1 MGGWNPFEDIVDFV
15 TDIVDVFVDII
26 EDFVGWL
33 VPMPDIP
40 DFGDM
45 QADQTAKGVL
55 VNKFSSNAHIP
66 VVYGTRK
73 VGGNV
78 VFLETSGTDNE
89 FLYMAIVLSE
99 GEINDIS
106 SIFINDNQVSWS
118 GDIADNTQ
126 ITVASSDSNFFDST
140 NSQSLITCEPHFG
153 TDSQNASSLLS
164 TLSSWTS
171 NHRLRGLAYLAIKFQ
186 WNTDKFGSLPT
197 VNAIVQGKK
206 VYNPNLDS
214 TVTGGSGS
222 HRADTSS
229 TWEYSDNP
237 VYQLL
242 DYLRDT
248 RFGMGIPNSY
258 FDSNFADWQTA
269 GDVCDTD
276 ITPFSGASAIDLMD
290 SHMVVD
296 TSKKAI
302 DNVQEFIKGS
312 RAFLNF
318 SAGKY
323 KILVETSGSAS
334 ITLTEDNILAGIS
347 VSSKNKN
354 SRFNRVI
361 VNFINP
367 DKNYQSDTAQFP
379 PVDETGIASA
389 DQHATMKTADG
400 GLLLEGRFDFSMFTN
415 PYQAQE
421 MAEII
426 LRRSRSSLDVTLKAD
441 ATALDLSI
449 GDIVNITHATPGF
462 SAKAFR
468 VQGMTLNSDHT
479 VSLQCSEHQDS
490 YYTFGTQQEVATIPD
505 TTLPNPFSVSP
516 PASVSLDDELIEY
529 ADGIV
534 ITRLLITIGVSPD
547 KFVDNYEVQIKQTKD
562 QNGAT
567 VSDSFREIAVG
578 KILEYQHLNVID
590 GAEYQVRVR
599 AVNTIGS
606 KSTFVSTTR
615 TIVGGVEA
623 PSNVED
629 FAVEM
634 HGQNHMK
641 LTWTPPSKNSDLDIS
656 FYEIRYQNVTTGAKW
671 LNSTNLVRCPRRKCD
686 NAVVP
691 ARTGSYLIKAVDKNG
706 NTSAEATI
714 VTTNI
719 SDIQAYQT
727 ISTFTETPDIFT
739 AADSMDASLPLA
751 VKIDASGDTVL
762 TLDTVTNFDD
772 TVGNFDSPSGDFELG
787 GTDTTSNPNFNNSN
801 RDAKGFYN
809 FTNSLSLAQIYDG
822 NIEPTI
828 TLDAENPYDLFD
840 SGRGALFFDSAKA
853 PFDGTEQI
861 HAFHRVQIA
870 TSTTALADCTS
881 FVDITQSA
889 TFKFKFAKFRLKLT
903 NDDDQTS
910 SNVKTISIKLNSDVS
925 LANQGFSAFRTEL
938 NNILSALNSS
948 HSGSSAPGSAT
959 AGTLWVDTATS
970 GVLKLKMNDGTDNV
984 EILQLNISSNALTS
998 TMSVTGTISETDPNA
1013 LPLAIALG

>member
-634 HGQNHMK
+634 HGQDHMK
-641 LTWTPPSKNSDLDIS
+641 LTWTPPSANTDLDIS
-656 FYEIRYQNVTTGAKW
+656 FYDIRYQNVTSGASW
-671 LNSTNLVRCPRRKCD
+671 INSTNLVRCVRRKCD
-686 NAVVP
+686 HAIVP
-691 ARTGSYLIKAVDKNG
+691 ARTGSYLIRAIDKNG
-706 NTSAEATI
+706 NSSLEPSI

-719 SDIQAYQT
+719 SDIQAYKQ
-727 ISTFTETPDIFT
+727 ISTFTETPNILT
-739 AADSMDASLPLA
+739 ASASMDSSFPLA

-772 TVGNFDSPSGDFELG
+772 TVGNFDSAEGDFDLG
-787 GTDTTSNPNFNNSN
+787 GTDTTSNPNNANSN

-809 FTNSLSLAQIYDG
+809 FTNSISLSNIFEGNVVTQI
-822 NIEPTI
+822 
-828 TLDAENPYDLFD
+828 
-840 SGRGALFFDSAKA
+840 
-853 PFDGTEQI
+853 
-861 HAFHRVQIA
+861 
-870 TSTTALADCTS
+870 
-881 FVDITQSA
+881 
-889 TFKFKFAKFRLKLT
+889 
-903 NDDDQTS
+903 
-910 SNVKTISIKLNSDVS
+910 
-925 LANQGFSAFRTEL
+925 
-938 NNILSALNSS
+938 NNIDLNVSDDYKKENFTNFFNIFEYLSFY
-948 HSGSSAPGSAT
+948 
-959 AGTLWVDTATS
+959 
-970 GVLKLKMNDGTDNV
+970 
-984 EILQLNISSNALTS
+984 I
-998 TMSVTGTISETDPNA
+998 
-1013 LPLAIALG
+1013 

>member
-1 MGGWNPFEDIVDFV
+1 MGGYNPFEEVLDFV
-15 TDIVDVFVDII
+15 TDVVDAIVDIV

-33 VPMPDIP
+33 YPMPDIP

-45 QADQTAKGVL
+45 QQDLNAKGVL
-55 VNKFSSNAHIP
+55 VNKFSSNASIP
-66 VVYGTRK
+66 VIYGTRK

-89 FLYMAIVLSE
+89 FLYMALVLSE
-99 GEINDIS
+99 GEIHNITK
-106 SIFINDNQVSWS
+106 IFINDNEVTWS

-126 ITVASSDSNFFDST
+126 ITVASSDANFFDST
-140 NSQSLITCEPHFG
+140 DSVSLITCEPHFG
-153 TDSQNASSLLS
+153 SDSQSASSLLS
-164 TLSSWTS
+164 GLSSWTS
-171 NHRLRGLAYLAIKFQ
+171 NHRLRGLAYLAIKFK

-197 VNAIVQGKK
+197 VNAIVEGKK
-206 VYNPNLDS
+206 IYNPNLDS
-214 TVTGGSGS
+214 TITGGSGS

-248 RFGMGIPNSY
+248 RFGMSIPNSY
-258 FDSNFADWQTA
+258 FDSNFADWQVA
-269 GDVCDTD
+269 GDVCDTN
-276 ITPFSGASAIDLMD
+276 ITPYSGASQIDLMD
-290 SHMVVD
+290 SHTVVD

-302 DNVQEFIKGS
+302 DNVKEFVKGC

-318 SAGKY
+318 SSGKY
-323 KILVETSGSAS
+323 KILVESSGSAS
-334 ITLTEDNILAGIS
+334 ITLTEDNILGGIT

-354 SRFNRVI
+354 SRYNRVI
-361 VNFINP
+361 VNWINP
-367 DKNYQSDTAQFP
+367 TKNFQSDTAQFP
-379 PVDETGIASA
+379 PVDETGIATA

-400 GLLLEGRFDFSMFTN
+400 GLLLEGRFDFPMFTS

-441 ATALDLSI
+441 ATALELSI

-462 SAKAFR
+462 SAKPFR
-468 VQGMTLNSDHT
+468 VQGMSINADHT
-479 VSLQCSEHQDS
+479 IGLQLSEHQDS

-505 TTLPNPFSVSP
+505 TTLPNPFSVLP
-516 PASVSLDDELIEY
+516 PASITLDDELIEY

-534 ITRLLITIGVSPD
+534 ITRLIITIGASLD
-547 KFVDNYEVQIKQTKD
+547 NFVDNYEVQIKQTKD

-567 VSDSFREIAVG
+567 VTDSFREIAVG

-590 GAEYQVRVR
+590 GAEYQVRAR
-599 AVNTIGS
+599 AVNTIGV

-623 PSNVED
+623 PSNVDD

-634 HGQNHMK
+634 HGQDHMK
-641 LTWTPPSKNSDLDIS
+641 LTWTPPSKESDLDIS
-656 FYEIRYQNVTTGAKW
+656 FYEIRYQNTLSGANW
-671 LNSTNLVRCPRRKCD
+671 LNSSNLVRCPRRKCD
-686 NAVVP
+686 SAIVP
-691 ARTGSYLIKAVDKNG
+691 ARTGSYLIKAVDKNS
-706 NTSAEATI
+706 NTSAEASI
-714 VTTNI
+714 VSTNI
-719 SDIQAYQT
+719 SSIQSYTQVT
-727 ISTFTETPDIFT
+727 TFTETPNIFT
-739 AADSMDASLPLA
+739 ALDSMDASFPLA
-751 VKIDASGDTVL
+751 VKIDESGDTVL

-809 FTNSLSLAQIYDG
+809 FTNSLSLTQIYDG
-822 NIEPTI
+822 NLEPTI

-840 SGRGALFFDSAKA
+840 SGRGALVFDSAKA

-861 HAFHRVQIA
+861 HAFHRVQVA
-870 TSTTALADCTS
+870 TSTSALSDCIN

-910 SNVKTISIKLNSDVS
+910 SNVKTVQIKLNMEERTIGESDLATSSGSKTITYGNAFFAVPSIGIAAQNMVTGDVFTISSKTVS
-925 LANQGFSAFRTEL
+925 GFTIAFV
-938 NNILSALNSS
+938 NSS
-948 HSGSSAPGSAT
+948 GAS
-959 AGTLWVDTATS
+959 VDRTFDYIAK
-970 GVLKLKMNDGTDNV
+970 GYG
-984 EILQLNISSNALTS
+984 LQS
-998 TMSVTGTISETDPNA
+998 
-1013 LPLAIALG
+1013 

>member
-1 MGGWNPFEDIVDFV
+1 MGGYNPFEEVIDFV
-15 TDIVDVFVDII
+15 TDVVDAIVDIV

-33 VPMPDIP
+33 YPMPDIP

-45 QADQTAKGVL
+45 QQDLNAKGVL
-55 VNKFSSNAHIP
+55 VNKISANSSIP
-66 VVYGTRK
+66 IVYGTRK

-78 VFLETSGTDNE
+78 VFLETSGTDNQY
-89 FLYMAIVLSE
+89 LYMAIILSE

-106 SIFINDNQVSWS
+106 SIFVNDNQVTFT

-126 ITVASSDSNFFDST
+126 ITVASSDSNFFDT
-140 NSQSLITCEPHFG
+140 ENSSSLITVEPHFG
-153 TDSQNASSLLS
+153 TDSQSASSLLS

-171 NHRLRGLAYLAIKFQ
+171 DHKLQGLAYLAIRFS
-186 WNTDKFGSLPT
+186 WNADKFGSLPS
-197 VNAIVQGKK
+197 VQAVVEGKK
-206 VYNPNLDS
+206 VYNPNLDG
-214 TVTGGSGS
+214 TKTGGSGS
-222 HRADTSS
+222 HREDTSS

-242 DYLRDT
+242 DYLRND

-258 FDSNFADWQTA
+258 FDSNYADWQTA

-276 ITPFSGASAIDLMD
+276 ITPYSGASAIDLMD
-290 SHMVVD
+290 SHTVVD

-302 DNVQEFIKGS
+302 ENVREFVKGC

-318 SAGKY
+318 SGGKY
-323 KILVETSGSAS
+323 KILVESSGSAS
-334 ITLTEDNILAGIS
+334 ITLTEDNILNGIT

-354 SRFNRVI
+354 SRYNRVI
-361 VNFINP
+361 VNWINP

-379 PVDETGIASA
+379 PVDETGLASA

-400 GLLLEGRFDFSMFTN
+400 GILLEGRFDFPMLTS

-426 LRRSRSSLDVTLKAD
+426 LRRSRSSLDVSLKAD
-441 ATALDLSI
+441 ATALELSI
-449 GDIVNITHATPGF
+449 GDIVNITHATPSF
-462 SAKAFR
+462 SAKPFR
-468 VQGMTLNSDHT
+468 VQGMSINADQTIG
-479 VSLQCSEHQDS
+479 LQLSEHQDS

-505 TTLPNPFSVSP
+505 TTLPNPFSILP

-534 ITRLLITIGVSPD
+534 ITRLIITVGASPD
-547 KFVDNYEVQIKQTKD
+547 NFVDNYEVQIKQTKD
-562 QNGAT
+562 QDGNT
-567 VSDSFREIAVG
+567 VTDSFREIAVG

-590 GAEYQVRVR
+590 AAEYQVRVR
-599 AVNTIGS
+599 AVNTLGV
-606 KSTFVSTTR
+606 KSTFVSATR
-615 TIVGGVEA
+615 TIVGGVEV

-634 HGQNHMK
+634 HGQDHMK
-641 LTWTPPSKNSDLDIS
+641 LTWTPPSKESDLDIS
-656 FYEIRYQNVTTGAKW
+656 FYEIRYQNTLSGANW
-671 LNSTNLVRCPRRKCD
+671 LNSSNLVRCPRRKCD
-686 NAVVP
+686 SAIVP
-691 ARTGSYLIKAVDKNG
+691 ARTGSYLIKAVDKNS
-706 NTSAEATI
+706 NTSAEASI
-714 VTTNI
+714 VSTNI
-719 SDIQAYQT
+719 SSIQAYTQ
-727 ISTFTETPDIFT
+727 ISTFTETPDVFT
-739 AADSMDASLPLA
+739 AADNMDASFPLA
-751 VKIDASGDTVL
+751 VKIDDSGDTVL

-787 GTDTTSNPNFNNSN
+787 GTDTTSNPTFFNSN

-809 FTNSLSLAQIYDG
+809 FTNSLSLSQIYDG
-822 NIEPTI
+822 NLEPTI

-840 SGRGALFFDSAKA
+840 SGRGALVFDSAKA

-870 TSTTALADCTS
+870 TSTTSLVDCTS
-881 FVDITQSA
+881 FVDVTQSA

-910 SNVKTISIKLNSDVS
+910 SNVKTISIKLNMEERTFAQNDLTTSSGSRTITYTNPFFAVPAIGIAAQNMQTGDIFTISSKTV
-925 LANQGFSAFRTEL
+925 NGFTIAFV
-938 NNILSALNSS
+938 NSS
-948 HSGSSAPGSAT
+948 GSA
-959 AGTLWVDTATS
+959 VDRTFDYIAK
-970 GVLKLKMNDGTDNV
+970 GYG
-984 EILQLNISSNALTS
+984 LQS
-998 TMSVTGTISETDPNA
+998 
-1013 LPLAIALG
+1013 

>member
-1 MGGWNPFEDIVDFV
+1 MGGYNPFEEVLDFV
-15 TDIVDVFVDII
+15 TDVVDAIVDIV

-33 VPMPDIP
+33 YPMPDIP

-45 QADQTAKGVL
+45 QQDLNAKGVL
-55 VNKFSSNAHIP
+55 VNKFSSNASIP
-66 VVYGTRK
+66 VIYGTRK

-89 FLYMAIVLSE
+89 FLYMALVLSE
-99 GEINDIS
+99 GEIHDITK
-106 SIFINDNQVSWS
+106 IFINDNEVTWS

-126 ITVASSDSNFFDST
+126 ITVASSDANFFDST
-140 NSQSLITCEPHFG
+140 DSVSLITCEPHFG
-153 TDSQNASSLLS
+153 SDSQSASSLLS
-164 TLSSWTS
+164 GLSSWTS
-171 NHRLRGLAYLAIKFQ
+171 NHRLRGLAYLAIKFK

-197 VNAIVQGKK
+197 VNAIVEGKK
-206 VYNPNLDS
+206 IYNPNLDS
-214 TVTGGSGS
+214 TITGGSGS

-248 RFGMGIPNSY
+248 RFGMSIPNSY
-258 FDSNFADWQTA
+258 FDSNFADWQVA
-269 GDVCDTD
+269 GDVCDTN
-276 ITPFSGASAIDLMD
+276 ITPYSGASQIDLMD
-290 SHMVVD
+290 SHTVVD

-302 DNVQEFIKGS
+302 DNVKEFVKGC

-318 SAGKY
+318 SSGKY
-323 KILVETSGSAS
+323 KILVESSGSAS
-334 ITLTEDNILAGIS
+334 ITLTEDNILGGIT

-354 SRFNRVI
+354 SRYNRVI
-361 VNFINP
+361 VNWINP
-367 DKNYQSDTAQFP
+367 TKNFQSDTAQFP
-379 PVDETGIASA
+379 PVDETGIATA

-400 GLLLEGRFDFSMFTN
+400 GLLLEGRFDFPMFTS

-441 ATALDLSI
+441 ATALELSI

-462 SAKAFR
+462 SAKPFR
-468 VQGMTLNSDHT
+468 VQGMSINADHT
-479 VSLQCSEHQDS
+479 IGLQLSEHQDS

-505 TTLPNPFSVSP
+505 TTLPNPFSVLP
-516 PASVSLDDELIEY
+516 PASITLDDELIEY

-534 ITRLLITIGVSPD
+534 ITRLIITIGASLD
-547 KFVDNYEVQIKQTKD
+547 NFVDNYEVQIKQTKD

-567 VSDSFREIAVG
+567 VTDSFREIAVG

-590 GAEYQVRVR
+590 GAEYQVRAR
-599 AVNTIGS
+599 AVNTIGV

-623 PSNVED
+623 PSNVDD

-634 HGQNHMK
+634 HGQDHMK
-641 LTWTPPSKNSDLDIS
+641 LTWTPPSKESDLDIS
-656 FYEIRYQNVTTGAKW
+656 FYEIRYQNTLSGANW
-671 LNSTNLVRCPRRKCD
+671 LNSSNLVRCPRRKCD
-686 NAVVP
+686 SAIVP
-691 ARTGSYLIKAVDKNG
+691 ARTGSYLIKAVDKNS
-706 NTSAEATI
+706 NTSAEASI
-714 VTTNI
+714 VSTNI
-719 SDIQAYQT
+719 SSIQSYTQVT
-727 ISTFTETPDIFT
+727 TFTETPNIFT
-739 AADSMDASLPLA
+739 ALDSMDASFPLA
-751 VKIDASGDTVL
+751 VKIDESGDTVL

-809 FTNSLSLAQIYDG
+809 FTNSLSLTQIYDG
-822 NIEPTI
+822 NLEPTI

-840 SGRGALFFDSAKA
+840 SGRGALVFDSAKA

-861 HAFHRVQIA
+861 HAFHRVQVA
-870 TSTTALADCTS
+870 TSTSALSDCIN

-910 SNVKTISIKLNSDVS
+910 SNVKTVQIKLNMEERTIGESDLATSSGSKTITYGNAFFAVPSIGIAAQNMVTGDVFTISSKTVS
-925 LANQGFSAFRTEL
+925 GFTIAFV
-938 NNILSALNSS
+938 NSS
-948 HSGSSAPGSAT
+948 GAS
-959 AGTLWVDTATS
+959 VDRTFDYIAK
-970 GVLKLKMNDGTDNV
+970 GYG
-984 EILQLNISSNALTS
+984 LQS
-998 TMSVTGTISETDPNA
+998 
-1013 LPLAIALG
+1013 

>member
-1 MGGWNPFEDIVDFV
+1 MGGFNPFEEIVDFV
-15 TDIVDVFVDII
+15 TDVVDAVVDIV
-26 EDFVGWL
+26 EDFIGWL
-33 VPMPDIP
+33 VPIPDIP

-45 QADQTAKGVL
+45 QQDLNAKGVL
-55 VNKFSSNAHIP
+55 VNKFSANAHVP

-78 VFLETSGTDNE
+78 VFLETSGTDNQY
-89 FLYMAIVLSE
+89 LYMAIVLSE
-99 GEINDIS
+99 GEIDDITQIFVNDS
-106 SIFINDNQVSWS
+106 AVTFSA
-118 GDIADNTQ
+118 DIADNTQ
-126 ITVASSDSNFFDST
+126 ITVASSDSNFYDT
-140 NSQSLITCEPHFG
+140 ENSASLITVEPHYG
-153 TDSQNASSLLS
+153 TDSQSASNLLV

-171 NHRLRGLAYLAIKFQ
+171 DHRLRGHAYLAIRFT
-186 WNTDKFGSLPT
+186 WNSDKFGSLPT
-197 VNAIVQGKK
+197 VNAIVKGRK

-222 HRADTSS
+222 HRKDTSS

-242 DYLRDT
+242 DYLRND
-248 RFGMGIPNSY
+248 RFGMGIANSY

-269 GDVCDTD
+269 GDVCDAD

-290 SHMVVD
+290 SHTVVD

-302 DNVQEFIKGS
+302 DNVREFVKGC

-323 KILVETSGSAS
+323 KILVESSGSAS
-334 ITLTEDNILAGIS
+334 ITLTEDNILGGIT

-354 SRFNRVI
+354 SRYNRVI
-361 VNFINP
+361 VNFTNP
-367 DKNYQSDTAQFP
+367 DKNFMSDQAQFP

-400 GLLLEGRFDFSMFTN
+400 GILLEGRFDFPMLTS

-441 ATALDLSI
+441 ATALELSI
-449 GDIVNITHATPGF
+449 GDIVNVTHATPSF
-462 SAKAFR
+462 SAKPFR
-468 VQGMTLNSDHT
+468 VQGMSLNADESIG
-479 VSLQCSEHQDS
+479 LQLSEHQDS

-516 PASVSLDDELIEY
+516 PASVTLDDELIEY

-534 ITRLLITIGVSPD
+534 ITRLIITIGASPD
-547 KFVDNYEVQIKQTKD
+547 NFVDNYEVQIKQTKD
-562 QNGAT
+562 QDGNSVT
-567 VSDSFREIAVG
+567 DSFREIAVG

-590 GAEYQVRVR
+590 GAEYQVRAR
-599 AVNTIGS
+599 AVNTLGV
-606 KSTFVSTTR
+606 KSTFVSATR
-615 TIVGGVEA
+615 TIVGGVEV
-623 PSNVED
+623 PSNVQD
-629 FAVEM
+629 FAVEL
-634 HGQNHMK
+634 HGQDHLK
-641 LTWTPPSKNSDLDIS
+641 LTWTPPSQQSDLDIS
-656 FYEIRYQNVTTGAKW
+656 FYEIRYQDVTTGANW

-686 NAVVP
+686 SAIVP
-691 ARTGSYLIKAVDKNG
+691 ARVGSYLIKAVDKNG

-719 SDIQAYQT
+719 SAIQAYQT
-727 ISTFTETPDIFT
+727 ISTITETPDIFT
-739 AADSMDASLPLA
+739 GADQMDASFPLA
-751 VKIDASGDTVL
+751 VKIDPSGDTIL
-762 TLDTVTNFDD
+762 SLDTVTNFDD

-787 GTDTTSNPNFNNSN
+787 GTDTTSNPNFNDSN

-809 FTNSLSLAQIYDG
+809 FVNSLTLAQIYDG

-840 SGRGALFFDSAKA
+840 SGRGALLFDEAKA

-910 SNVKTISIKLNSDVS
+910 SNVKQMQIKLNMEERTFAESDVATS
-925 LANQGFSAFRTEL
+925 SGSKTITYTNPFYAVPAIGISAQNMATGDVFTISSKTVSGFTIAFV
-938 NNILSALNSS
+938 NSS
-948 HSGSSAPGSAT
+948 GAS
-959 AGTLWVDTATS
+959 VDRTFDYIAK
-970 GVLKLKMNDGTDNV
+970 GYG
-984 EILQLNISSNALTS
+984 LQS
-998 TMSVTGTISETDPNA
+998 
-1013 LPLAIALG
+1013 